1 MKPQYGELAFI
12 LVIGAL
18 QPVTEMMW
26 GSNVATYYNGVAA
39 FIVIA
44 YVCYRLIHLGRKLLT
59 DWGLRF
65 DNFRQCLPPY
75 MMFAAVAAVLLYAYG
90 HAMGN
95 VLPVTFWYVLA
106 LYPLW
111 GIAQQFVLQNL
122 VAKNLVE
129 VLPSLP
135 VRAFIVAA
143 LFASAHIP
151 SLELFLMA
159 FVAGFIFTV
168 LYHHYQNLFCLGIAH
183 GILGALGFHLVLG
196 QNQWEILVR
205 YFS

>member
-1 MKPQYGELAFI
+1 MKPQYGELTFI

-18 QPVTEMMW
+18 QPVIEMVW
-26 GSNVATYYNGVAA
+26 GSKLATYYNGIAI

-44 YVCYRLIHLGRKLLT
+44 YVCYRLLHSGRKLLPI
-59 DWGLRF
+59 WGLRF
-65 DNFRQCLPPY
+65 DNCRRCLPPY
-75 MMFAAVAAVLLYAYG
+75 IFFVALAAVLLYVFG
-90 HAMGN
+90 RAMGN
-95 VLPVTFWYVLA
+95 VLPPTFWYVLA

-111 GIAQQFVLQNL
+111 GIAQQFVLQNF
-122 VAKNLVE
+122 VAKNLTQMF
-129 VLPSLP
+129 PSLP
-135 VRAFIVAA
+135 IRSFIVAV

-159 FVAGFIFTV
+159 FAAGFIFTI
-168 LYHHYQNLFCLGIAH
+168 LYHHYKNLFCLGIAH
-183 GILGALGFHLVLG
+183 GIVGALGFHLVLG